1 MEGDDKSAKLAHFF
15 KMSVLSPFP
24 PPQKAPT
31 PAGAS
36 LETILSVRRPATQTV
51 ALVVSSPHS
60 GTHYPND
67 FVRDSLL
74 DPLSLRRSEDSFV
87 DDLVSAAP
95 DFGAPLLK
103 ALFPRV
109 YIDVNREPYELDPKM
124 FGEPLPDF
132 VNAASA
138 RVAAGYGTIARMV
151 ATGAEIYRAPLT
163 FAEAEDRVLRL
174 YRPYHAALDGLVND
188 TLSRFRRVLLLDC
201 HSMPSVGSSVEKD
214 AGRMRADIILGDC
227 HGTSCDRSL
236 TAEVAAFFTR
246 EGFRVVLNEPFAG
259 GFITRHHGR
268 PRQGRHAL
276 QIELN
281 RALYMNEIRLERSAE
296 FHAIKSVMTRLLSWI
311 GPLAT
316 RLPGA

>member
-1 MEGDDKSAKLAHFF
+1 M
-15 KMSVLSPFP
+15 
-24 PPQKAPT
+24 
-31 PAGAS
+31 
-36 LETILSVRRPATQTV
+36 
-51 ALVVSSPHS
+51 VVSSPHS

-74 DPLSLRRSEDSFV
+74 DALTLRRSEDSFV

-163 FAEAEDRVLRL
+163 FAEAEDRVRRL
-174 YRPYHAALDGLVND
+174 YRPYHATLDSLVNE

-214 AGRMRADIILGDC
+214 AGRMRADVILGDC

-246 EGFRVVLNEPFAG
+246 EGFRVVLNDPFAG

-281 RALYMNEIRLERSAE
+281 RALYMNETRLERSAE
-296 FHAIKSVMTRLLSWI
+296 FHAIKAVMTRLLAWI

>member
-1 MEGDDKSAKLAHFF
+1 MIAFAPFSRPPALAAALSAAVET
-15 KMSVLSPFP
+15 VLS
-24 PPQKAPT
+24 
-31 PAGAS
+31 
-36 LETILSVRRPATQTV
+36 IRRPVVQTV

-60 GTHYPND
+60 GTEYPND
-67 FVRDSLL
+67 FVRDSAL
-74 DPLSLRRSEDSFV
+74 DPLTLRRSEDSFV
-87 DDLVSAAP
+87 DDLVAAAP
-95 DFGAPLLK
+95 DVGAPLLK

-163 FAEAEDRVLRL
+163 FAEAEDRVRRL
-174 YRPYHAALDGLVND
+174 YRPYHTALDTLAND

-201 HSMPSVGSSVEKD
+201 HSMPSVGSSAEKD

-227 HGTSCDRSL
+227 HGTSCARAL
-236 TAEVAAFFTR
+236 TADVAAFFTR
-246 EGFRVVLNEPFAG
+246 EGFRVALNDPFAG

-276 QIELN
+276 QIEIN
-281 RALYMNEIRLERSAE
+281 RALYMNEMRLERSAE
-296 FHAIKSVMTRLLSWI
+296 FPAIKAVMSRLLAWL
-311 GPLAT
+311 GPVAT
-316 RLPGA
+316 HLPGG